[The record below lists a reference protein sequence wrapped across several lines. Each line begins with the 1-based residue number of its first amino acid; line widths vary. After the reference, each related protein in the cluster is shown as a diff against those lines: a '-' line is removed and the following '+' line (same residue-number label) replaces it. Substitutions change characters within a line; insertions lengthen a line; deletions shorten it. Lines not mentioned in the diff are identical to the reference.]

1 MEEASDEPHELEQT
15 SRNEMTTLTSLRN
28 PNGGAAGGGG
38 GGPSTA
44 ERRLNAETQLARNL
58 GITDSVR
65 ERVRTKLIDV
75 QIEDSPVKRGR
86 DRDEQVDN
94 HFSDVGTDF
103 CSYCQRLEGFHLLR
117 VPVRMIQYR

>member
-1 MEEASDEPHELEQT
+1 MT
-15 SRNEMTTLTSLRN
+15 SLMSLRN
-28 PNGGAAGGGG
+28 PNGGAGGGG
-38 GGPSTA
+38 GGGGAGPSTA

-94 HFSDVGTDF
+94 HFFRRG
-103 CSYCQRLEGFHLLR
+103 R
-117 VPVRMIQYR
+117 